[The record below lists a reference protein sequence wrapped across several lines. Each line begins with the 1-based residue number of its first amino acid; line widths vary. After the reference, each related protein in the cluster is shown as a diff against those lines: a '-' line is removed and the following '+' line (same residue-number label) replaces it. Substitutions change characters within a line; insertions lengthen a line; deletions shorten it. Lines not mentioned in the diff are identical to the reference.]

1 MDVAEIAWKHFLNQ
15 GKAVYVRFRSSK
27 DEHFY
32 HKMDANSVDVQV
44 AIELIRLKIKE
55 MMRNQKIK
63 MMAIQIQEDIRS
75 MTFNKIISMLVRK
88 KYWV

>member
-1 MDVAEIAWKHFLNQ
+1 
-15 GKAVYVRFRSSK
+15 
-27 DEHFY
+27 
-32 HKMDANSVDVQV
+32 MDANSVDVQV

-63 MMAIQIQEDIRS
+63 MMAIQIQEDIRL

-88 KYWV
+88 EYWV

>member
-1 MDVAEIAWKHFLNQ
+1 
-15 GKAVYVRFRSSK
+15 
-27 DEHFY
+27 
-32 HKMDANSVDVQV
+32 MDANSVDVQV

-88 KYWV
+88 KY